1 MSLDISPS
9 NQCLAFGDTSNSL
22 HLYSSVPEPILNP
35 YARDSEFADPIEHLP
50 SMDITDDFANY
61 ASIPRPHLSVGQ
73 NNYCSDFWPERF
85 MKQAYRPTPE
95 IDSDILKSMK
105 IVGTIGY
112 ARNLTNAKRNV
123 VRYPN
128 LKTKQV
134 DSTTNFRSHH
144 GSHGGEDQENTHQ
157 GTGAPS
163 AAMNLIPKYYRLE
176 LIIVSILYCCIYNLH
191 DTVSLHFP
199 PYFYPIWEPHASRI
213 HGFFSK
219 N

>member
-112 ARNLTNAKRNV
+112 ARNLTNAKRNL

-191 DTVSLHFP
+191 DTVSWHFL
-199 PYFYPIWEPHASRI
+199 PYL
-213 HGFFSK
+213 
-219 N
+219 